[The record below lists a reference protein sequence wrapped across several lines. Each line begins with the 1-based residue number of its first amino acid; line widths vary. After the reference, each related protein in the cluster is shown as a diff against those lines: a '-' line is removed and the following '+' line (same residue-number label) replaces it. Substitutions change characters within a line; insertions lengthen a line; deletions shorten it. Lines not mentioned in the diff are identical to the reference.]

1 MALRYVVVIPF
12 SRQQNVRPGFSSSAL
27 RPDLTVWAYTGFEYE
42 ELVTDPVRAELAR
55 LCDVIIDGRY
65 VEAERD
71 VSLPFRGSRNQR
83 LIDVPSTMASHTI
96 VTHKLI

>member
-1 MALRYVVVIPF
+1 MYVLGSAA
-12 SRQQNVRPGFSSSAL
+12 SRCTS
-27 RPDLTVWAYTGFEYE
+27 DLTVWAYTGFEYE

-83 LIDVPSTMASHTI
+83 LIDVRATLANRTI
-96 VTHKLI
+96 VTMQLSMR